1 MSSQV
6 DGHDEEREL
15 RSFGYEQQLSR
26 SMGVFSS
33 LSISISR
40 MCITAG
46 IFTVYAYA
54 LSTAGPAFVWTWPV
68 VAAGQILVALVLAE
82 LAGRLP
88 LSGYAFQW
96 TSRLASSHY
105 ELTLRGSY
113 HHTPATIRE
122 ALALLAGGAYPFAE
136 LLTHTYPLERVAQ
149 PLAQAAGLTDPDD
162 QLLKAVIRP

>member
-1 MSSQV
+1 V
-6 DGHDEEREL
+6 DERLDVRHHTCASPREL

-33 LSISISR
+33 LSISISC

-82 LAGRLP
+82 LAGRLA
-88 LSGYAFQW
+88 LSGYAF
-96 TSRLASSHY
+96 H
-105 ELTLRGSY
+105 G
-113 HHTPATIRE
+113 
-122 ALALLAGGAYPFAE
+122 AGGRASGPGGR
-136 LLTHTYPLERVAQ
+136 PRR
-149 PLAQAAGLTDPDD
+149 PDD
-162 QLLKAVIRP
+162 RLPKAVIRP

>member
-33 LSISISR
+33 LSSSISC
-40 MCITAG
+40 MWITAG

-68 VAAGQILVALVLAE
+68 VAAGQILVALVLA
-82 LAGRLP
+82 
-88 LSGYAFQW
+88 
-96 TSRLASSHY
+96 
-105 ELTLRGSY
+105 
-113 HHTPATIRE
+113 
-122 ALALLAGGAYPFAE
+122 
-136 LLTHTYPLERVAQ
+136 
-149 PLAQAAGLTDPDD
+149 DPDD
-162 QLLKAVIRP
+162 RLLKAVIRP

>member
-33 LSISISR
+33 LSISISC

-105 ELTLRGSY
+105 GWFV
-113 HHTPATIRE
+113 
-122 ALALLAGGAYPFAE
+122 GW
-136 LLTHTYPLERVAQ
+136 
-149 PLAQAAGLTDPDD
+149 AGLMAFVPGFTGLNLGLAPI
-162 QLLKAVIRP
+162 LS